1 MGIISQTIS
10 ENWLR
15 WAYESL
21 DPSLCEICEKGYNIG
36 YKAGMPVLRDIYA
49 HVCDG
54 REIRDVIEK
63 TRNLQDHPMA
73 SVEASPMWQ
82 VGKSLYKT
90 PTDMNT
96 QSTLT
101 LWVYMGI
108 MMAQIDLLREK
119 WHHTSEIVNES
130 LIEAIDSL
138 NPYMWAR
145 GVAYMVDNCSITARL
160 GTRKWGPEFMKTLR
174 SHLVSVISN
183 NSEKSCPFD
192 DFLTHPIHEDIEICF
207 WFRPSVKIAVE

>member
-1 MGIISQTIS
+1 
-10 ENWLR
+10 
-15 WAYESL
+15 
-21 DPSLCEICEKGYNIG
+21 
-36 YKAGMPVLRDIYA
+36 MPVLRNIYD

-54 REIRDVIEK
+54 REIRDVIAK
-63 TRNLQDHPMA
+63 TADLKNNPMP

-82 VGKSLYKT
+82 VGKELYKT
-90 PTDMNT
+90 PTTMNRE
-96 QSTLT
+96 SAFTLG
-101 LWVYMGI
+101 LYMGI

-119 WHHTSEIVNES
+119 GHHTSEIVNES

-174 SHLVSVISN
+174 TEIS
-183 NSEKSCPFD
+183 SPTDSIPFSS
-192 DFLTHPIHEDIEICF
+192 FLSHPIHRDIATCF
-207 WFRPSVKIAVE
+207 GFRPSVKIAVE